1 MIKKEA
7 FVIFAFTMA
16 EIWILP
22 RHWIF
27 PVLVVS
33 FIVFSW
39 RYHGD
44 TLKTVGLATGDF
56 SQAKPIFIGL
66 LISLLAIFGMALVL
80 NPGFSERENFWE
92 KVFIQA
98 KGYVGWAF
106 VQQLVLH
113 GYFTNRLQKVFVKIW
128 PTALAVGGMF
138 AIAHLPNPVLS
149 LFCLIFGT
157 AGAYFFLKARNL
169 YLLTL
174 AHAILG
180 TAIKY
185 LLAKDLFNHGMRIG
199 PGFWQ

>member
-44 TLKTVGLATGDF
+44 TLKTVGLATEDF

-66 LISLLAIFGMALVL
+66 LISFLAIFVISFFFYSQK
-80 NPGFSERENFWE
+80 PG
-92 KVFIQA
+92 
-98 KGYVGWAF
+98 
-106 VQQLVLH
+106 
-113 GYFTNRLQKVFVKIW
+113 
-128 PTALAVGGMF
+128 PTRM
-138 AIAHLPNPVLS
+138 P
-149 LFCLIFGT
+149 
-157 AGAYFFLKARNL
+157 
-169 YLLTL
+169 
-174 AHAILG
+174 
-180 TAIKY
+180 
-185 LLAKDLFNHGMRIG
+185 
-199 PGFWQ
+199 